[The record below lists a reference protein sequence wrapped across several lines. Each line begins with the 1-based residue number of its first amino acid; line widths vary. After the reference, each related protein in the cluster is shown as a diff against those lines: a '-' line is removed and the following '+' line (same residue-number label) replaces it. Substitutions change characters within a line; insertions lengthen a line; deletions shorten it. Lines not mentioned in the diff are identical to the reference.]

1 MSAPAATAGSPAATA
16 GSPAGSLAGSLA
28 GSPAALAGLG
38 TRLRA
43 LGLSERAVTACFGVS
58 CVAHAPLRARAMY
71 GLERPPP
78 PPAALLAHL
87 FVAGLAVPEAD
98 LRRRLGDDLDLL
110 AALELIEHTRAGV
123 AATVAILPVG
133 EALVVSDR
141 ADRLRGRDVVALA
154 DDSAFHTRGAVPARA
169 RRPAV
174 RWLDVGTGSG
184 IVPLARPG
192 AAAAVRATDV
202 HARAV
207 AMAELGAALSGRRNM
222 AVAVADLL
230 DGADRHGP
238 WDLITFNAPIPR
250 AVLDGGAEAPL
261 YRQSDTDLAARFWTE
276 VRPLVAA
283 GGEVILHSW
292 QPAEEYPASLA
303 LPGRVTAVRYTPPE
317 AAIAFGVTAWQP
329 DAAPACRLLQVT
341 LGTHAPHVTRAML
354 QADA

>member
-1 MSAPAATAGSPAATA
+1 MSAPRA
-16 GSPAGSLAGSLA
+16 PAGVAGLGGVAGDLAG
-28 GSPAALAGLG
+28 LAGLG
-38 TRLRA
+38 ARLRA

-58 CVAHAPLRARAMY
+58 CVAHAPLRARAMS
-71 GLERPPP
+71 GPDRPPA

-87 FVAGLAVPEAD
+87 FVAGAAVPEAG

-110 AALELIEHTRAGV
+110 AALGLVERTGAGI
-123 AATVAILPVG
+123 AATVAMLPVG

-154 DDSAFHTRGAVPARA
+154 DDSAFHTFGAVRARA
-169 RRPAV
+169 RRPAL

-192 AAAAVRATDV
+192 AATAVRATDI

-207 AMAELGAALSGRRNM
+207 ALAELGAALSGR
-222 AVAVADLL
+222 ADLALAVADLL
-230 DGADRHGP
+230 DGADRDGP

-250 AVLDGGAEAPL
+250 AVVDGGAEVPL
-261 YRQSDTDLAARFWTE
+261 YRQSDADLAARFWAE

-283 GGEVILHSW
+283 GGEVLVHSW
-292 QPAEEYPASLA
+292 QPAEDYPASLG

-329 DAAPACRLLQVT
+329 DAAPACRLVRVT
-341 LGTHAPHVTRAML
+341 LGAHAPHVTRAML